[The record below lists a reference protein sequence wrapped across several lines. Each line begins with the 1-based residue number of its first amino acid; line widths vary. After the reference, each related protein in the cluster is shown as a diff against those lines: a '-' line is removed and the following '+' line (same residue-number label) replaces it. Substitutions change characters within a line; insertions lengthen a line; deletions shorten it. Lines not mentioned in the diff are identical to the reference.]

1 MKVVNAPELIISY
14 ETVTLAITL
23 TTWNSAACFHGAATR
38 KHDSWMIGGANLFF
52 FAEMCSDQRCM
63 LQLLVPHGECAQNC
77 HTVVRESQKQRHGSA
92 GPSWNA
98 TLFLCKKKVLDD
110 LNVFENCSGKRQ
122 SPILVQ
128 NVNFGGI
135 PGNGSQ
141 PLFPI

>member
-63 LQLLVPHGECAQNC
+63 LQLLVPHGECAQIATRLCANHKNNAMAVQGRVGMQHC
-77 HTVVRESQKQRHGSA
+77 FYVKKR
-92 GPSWNA
+92 SW
-98 TLFLCKKKVLDD
+98 T
-110 LNVFENCSGKRQ
+110 
-122 SPILVQ
+122 I
-128 NVNFGGI
+128 
-135 PGNGSQ
+135 
-141 PLFPI
+141 